1 MSIYTHKIA
10 MKMLTDLRKKIAY
23 KSKIIDE
30 KISSYFADRLG
41 VTDVETI
48 NALGIDGNFTF
59 NQKVNLFCELLP
71 LTKIDKAKF
80 KVFLQI
86 TNEFVLYND
95 DFELSHGELELNN
108 YYLFLINT
116 YSADMDAH
124 SIKEKLTFAVHR
136 LIDDVVMLIPYY
148 IAKPK
153 IYYNKNVGITLPE

>member
-10 MKMLTDLRKKIAY
+10 MKMLTDLRKKFAHN
-23 KSKIIDE
+23 SKIIDE

-48 NALGIDGNFTF
+48 NALGTDGDFTF

-86 TNEFVLYND
+86 TNEFVLNDD
-95 DFELSHGELELNN
+95 DFELSNADLELNN
-108 YYLFLINT
+108 YHPFLINT
-116 YSADMDAH
+116 YSVGMDAH

-148 IAKPK
+148 IEKPK